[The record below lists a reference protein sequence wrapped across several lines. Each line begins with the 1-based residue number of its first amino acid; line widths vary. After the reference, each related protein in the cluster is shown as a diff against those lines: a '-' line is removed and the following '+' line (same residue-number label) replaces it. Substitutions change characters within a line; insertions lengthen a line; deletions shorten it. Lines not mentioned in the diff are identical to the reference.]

1 MTAIG
6 DFPYRSHLS
15 LAVDA
20 FKLALD
26 DAGMTK
32 KDIDGLIVLSYG
44 ADYDRF
50 LEATG
55 VEVRYAYQG
64 WSHGRFIAPMLQHA
78 ALVVASGMAR
88 NIAIVHGRRRRPFG
102 PQGDHEI
109 WLPGPGPNGE
119 APYTAPVG
127 PGCWP
132 RWARHLPS
140 PLVRRG

>member
-1 MTAIG
+1 MSLGSQLRDAAAISGVGMTAIG
-6 DFPYRSHLS
+6 DFPDRSHLS

-64 WSHGRFIAPMLQHA
+64 WSHGRFIAPMLQQA
-78 ALVVASGMAR
+78 ALIVASGMAR
-88 NIAIVHGRRRRPFG
+88 NIDTVHRRRPHPFR
-102 PQGDHEI
+102 PARDHDI
-109 WLPGPGPNGE
+109 VRQSPGPPGP
-119 APYTAPVG
+119 AP
-127 PGCWP
+127 
-132 RWARHLPS
+132 H
-140 PLVRRG
+140 

>member
-64 WSHGRFIAPMLQHA
+64 WSHGRFIAPMLQQA
-78 ALVVASGMAR
+78 ALIVASGMAR
-88 NIAIVHGRRRRPFG
+88 NIAIGHGRRTRAFG
-102 PQGDHEI
+102 PQTDNQLCRQG
-109 WLPGPGPNGE
+109 LGPHGE
-119 APYTAPVG
+119 APYTGANG
-127 PGCWP
+127 Q
-132 RWARHLPS
+132 AH
-140 PLVRRG
+140 